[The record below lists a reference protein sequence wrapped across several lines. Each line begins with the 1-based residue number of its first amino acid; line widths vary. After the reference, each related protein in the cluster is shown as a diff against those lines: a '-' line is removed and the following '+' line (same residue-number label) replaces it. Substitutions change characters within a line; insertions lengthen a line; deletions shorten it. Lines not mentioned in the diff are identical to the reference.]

1 MSTIPKRTL
10 GHTGLEVGT
19 LGFGGA
25 PLGDLF
31 EEVSN
36 ECAQSTL
43 QAAWDAGIRYY
54 DTSPFYGYGKSE
66 HRLGYFLRDQERD
79 DFVLSTKVGRVF
91 KAARDLKTFD
101 KGGWIGGLPFTFH
114 FDYSYDGIMR
124 SWEDSLQRTGLNA
137 VDLLLIHDL
146 DSFFHDSE
154 QRFSA
159 YLNQLITSGW
169 RALEELR

>member
-36 ECAQSTL
+36 DCAQSTL

-66 HRLGYFLRDQERD
+66 HRIGHLFWQN
-79 DFVLSTKVGRVF
+79 T
-91 KAARDLKTFD
+91 ARILARR
-101 KGGWIGGLPFTFH
+101 LLA
-114 FDYSYDGIMR
+114 MN
-124 SWEDSLQRTGLNA
+124 RT
-137 VDLLLIHDL
+137 
-146 DSFFHDSE
+146 
-154 QRFSA
+154 R
-159 YLNQLITSGW
+159 TSG
-169 RALEELR
+169 AQDG